1 MSMSKG
7 PGIDVKSVDRSTLRD
22 IRGVKIDTTLP
33 RQERVKSYV
42 EQIGN
47 PYCYLDGDIV
57 VSIGYADTPISLQ
70 DRLKSYVCSL
80 G

>member
-1 MSMSKG
+1 MNMGKNTE
-7 PGIDVKSVDRSTLRD
+7 IDIKTIDRSTLRE
-22 IRGVKIDTTLP
+22 ISEVMIDTALP

-42 EQIGN
+42 EQMGN
-47 PYCYLDGDIV
+47 PYCYLDGGIV
-57 VSIGYADTPISLQ
+57 VSVGYADTPVSLQ

>member
-1 MSMSKG
+1 MSLQQ
-7 PGIDVKSVDRSTLRD
+7 PIDVRSVDRAALKD
-22 IRGVKIDTTLP
+22 IQAVKIDTTLP
-33 RQERVKSYV
+33 RQERVKSFV

-57 VSIGYADTPISLQ
+57 VSVSYASTDVSLQ
-70 DRLKSYVCSL
+70 DRLKSFACNL

>member
-1 MSMSKG
+1 MNLSKDAVL
-7 PGIDVKSVDRSTLRD
+7 DVKSVDRSTLRD

-57 VSIGYADTPISLQ
+57 VSIGYADTSVSLQ